1 MTLFLRFF
9 VRFQKVILKTM
20 IVMTVVLIW
29 PSMAQTNEIRASE
42 SLKTLLSVSCPN
54 LKEMV
59 DSYQKRF
66 VTKMNKW
73 SATNLSHAQ
82 YQTVFYPFSGPDI
95 VTVMAL
101 FPKANYYVLVA
112 DQVPEYAFIDDPET
126 LGNTSQA
133 FECQMLVNYSRRGY
147 YLTNDLIGKNGPKPR
162 FINLLIYNLAFAMVK
177 INEVKILSISS
188 EGLILPIKP
197 GQDPHGVRFLVQTN
211 DGRSVVIDYICANL
225 SDSGLQKT
233 PNFIKAFQ
241 RKSSQA
247 VFIKS
252 ASHLLQ
258 NNYFSIM
265 KNILV
270 EFPQWLTQDE
280 TGLDIIPLSENYE
293 LQIFG
298 RFITPNNLWA
308 KSKSAQR
315 LATYYQEHP
324 SSQELPFLLG
334 YQKAGGSML
343 MIGQRKKL
351 NLN

>member
-9 VRFQKVILKTM
+9 VRFHKIILKTM
-20 IVMTVVLIW
+20 FTMHVGLIAQC
-29 PSMAQTNEIRASE
+29 MAQTNEIATNE
-42 SLKTLLSVSCPN
+42 PLKSLLNVSCPN
-54 LKEMV
+54 LKGIV
-59 DSYQKRF
+59 DNYQKKF
-66 VTKMNKW
+66 VTKMNNW
-73 SATNLSHAQ
+73 SSTHLSPAK

-95 VTVMAL
+95 VTAMSL

-112 DQVPEYAFIDDPET
+112 DQIPEYALIDTPET
-126 LGNTSQA
+126 LDNTSQA
-133 FECQMLVNYSRRGY
+133 FECQMLINFSRRGY

-162 FINLLIYNLAFAMVK
+162 FINLLIYNLAFAKVRV
-177 INEVKILSISS
+177 NEVKILSINS
-188 EGLILPIKP
+188 EGLILPIKS
-197 GQDPHGVRFLVQTN
+197 GQDPHGVRFLGETN
-211 DGRSVVIDYICANL
+211 DGRSVVIDYISANL
-225 SDSGLQKT
+225 SDSGLYKN
-233 PNFIKAFQ
+233 PNFIKAFE

-265 KNILV
+265 KNILI

-280 TGLDIIPLSENYE
+280 TGLDIVPLSENYQ

-334 YQKAGGSML
+334 YEKVGGSML
-343 MIGQRKKL
+343 MIGQRK
-351 NLN
+351 